1 MEAPAEGG
9 GGLGGESS
17 GAGGAAGVEV
27 VLPRVWTPG
36 FFAAV
41 GALAVG
47 AGLCVP
53 IDGLLVG
60 VLGGVELGGDVRRE
74 LEALQQFGQL
84 SFSLLIAWAIALLD
98 RERCRR
104 LLDWLAAGLLTAV
117 VLYPAKM
124 LIGRPRPRFD
134 DPFGFIGAFGKYPLD
149 AERGMAAGWELGVS
163 GVSDLWSMP
172 SGHTAFAVVCAVFL
186 WVAYPRIRLLAV
198 TLAVIT
204 ASGRLLLGAHYVSDV
219 LAGAA
224 LGLAV
229 AVPVVRG
236 FGGVRG
242 LDWVWKRTVDRRA
255 EPAFPGLAARFETGA
270 SDRSLR

>member
-1 MEAPAEGG
+1 MRTPGYFVAV
-9 GGLGGESS
+9 GGL
-17 GAGGAAGVEV
+17 
-27 VLPRVWTPG
+27 VL
-36 FFAAV
+36 A
-41 GALAVG
+41 

-53 IDGLLVG
+53 IDGRLVELLGAVR
-60 VLGGVELGGDVRRE
+60 LGGDVRRE

-84 SFSLLIAWAIALLD
+84 SFSLLIAWAIVLLD

-104 LLDWLAAGLLTAV
+104 LLDWLAAGLLTAL

-149 AERGMAAGWELGVS
+149 PERGLAAGWELGVS
-163 GVSDLWSMP
+163 RISDLWSMP

-186 WVAYPRIRLLAV
+186 WVAYPKVRALAV
-198 TLAVIT
+198 TLALIT

-224 LGLAV
+224 LGVAV

-236 FGGVRG
+236 FGGVRA
-242 LDWVWKRTVDRRA
+242 VDSAWRRVVDA
-255 EPAFPGLAARFETGA
+255 GATPAFPELARRF
-270 SDRSLR
+270 